1 MSIVQVATKKQSVDQ
16 DKDLE
21 RLAAV
26 PRISPLT
33 KGSLNSADTANSS
46 WTDYFSAFSSSAPV
60 KELGKDPRT
69 SAFASFDF
77 QCSEHSDPDYSLPLN
92 FHAHN
97 TLNVLDRISHA
108 PIENILVQFRNHAK
122 TVAGNVAQTQSKI
135 GERIISTDEH
145 CSRLITTVSTRVS
158 QAKSRMDSIN
168 KAATVRKC
176 AETTRNLLDDI
187 LRSIVEL
194 DPFLLPNERLDSSE
208 NMNSYPK
215 LTKIRLSSPKRTSSP
230 ERVENPH
237 PETSPSP
244 RPFSHSIMIPPR
256 RTSSQTVSPSRIDE
270 FPSDDALSNFI
281 SPNSNSYPA
290 TTVLQ
295 QFSLGSPARSSYDAG
310 MFPRRSSS
318 LHSST
323 SLTGN
328 SGAGQQPGP

>member
-1 MSIVQVATKKQSVDQ
+1 MSIVQVATKKQTADQ

-26 PRISPLT
+26 PRITPLT
-33 KGSLNSADTANSS
+33 KGSLNSAETANSS
-46 WTDYFSAFSSSAPV
+46 WTDYFSFSSSAPV
-60 KELGKDPRT
+60 KELGKDP
-69 SAFASFDF
+69 
-77 QCSEHSDPDYSLPLN
+77 H
-92 FHAHN
+92 
-97 TLNVLDRISHA
+97 RISHA

-194 DPFLLPNERLDSSE
+194 DPYLLPNERLDSSE

-215 LTKIRLSSPKRTSSP
+215 LTKIRLSSPPRTASP
-230 ERVENPH
+230 ERLENLN
-237 PETSPSP
+237 PEPSPTP

-270 FPSDDALSNFI
+270 FPSEEALSNFMNI
-281 SPNSNSYPA
+281 SSNSYP
-290 TTVLQ
+290 TTAVLQ

-323 SLTGN
+323 SLPGN
-328 SGAGQQPGP
+328 NGAGQLPGP

>member
-26 PRISPLT
+26 PRISPLA

-60 KELGKDPRT
+60 KELGKDP
-69 SAFASFDF
+69 
-77 QCSEHSDPDYSLPLN
+77 H
-92 FHAHN
+92 
-97 TLNVLDRISHA
+97 RISHA

-176 AETTRNLLDDI
+176 AETTRHLLDDI

-194 DPFLLPNERLDSSE
+194 DPFLLPSERLDSSE

-230 ERVENPH
+230 ERVENLN

-270 FPSDDALSNFI
+270 FPSDEALSNFV
-281 SPNSNSYPA
+281 SPSSNSYPA
-290 TTVLQ
+290 TTGLQ
-295 QFSLGSPARSSYDAG
+295 KFSLGSPARSSYDAG

>member
-60 KELGKDPRT
+60 KELGKDP
-69 SAFASFDF
+69 
-77 QCSEHSDPDYSLPLN
+77 H
-92 FHAHN
+92 
-97 TLNVLDRISHA
+97 RISHA